1 MTKIVV
7 SGLSSGYGD
16 KLVLQDVSV
25 DIPTDGITTIIGP
38 NGCGK
43 STLLKSMAHLL
54 PITAGTVMFDDRE
67 VRAFRRKQ
75 LATILGVLP
84 QSPTAPEGV
93 RVADLV
99 ARGRHPHQSWLAQ
112 WSMQDEKEVATAL
125 ALTGVTDLANRCVES
140 LSGGQR
146 QRVWIAM
153 ILAQNTDVLFLD
165 EPTTFLDLAAATDVL
180 NLVAKLKK
188 EAQRTI
194 VLVLHDLNLAFR
206 YSDNLIVMKEGTVVA
221 TGEPKDIITAELLQ
235 TTFDLEAVVVDDPVT
250 GDPLIVPAAPVI

>member
-1 MTKIVV
+1 M
-7 SGLSSGYGD
+7 
-16 KLVLQDVSV
+16 
-25 DIPTDGITTIIGP
+25 
-38 NGCGK
+38 
-43 STLLKSMAHLL
+43 
-54 PITAGTVMFDDRE
+54 
-67 VRAFRRKQ
+67 
-75 LATILGVLP
+75 
-84 QSPTAPEGV
+84 
-93 RVADLV
+93 ADLV

-125 ALTGVTDLANRCVES
+125 ALTGVTDLANRRVES